1 MGLTGQNGR
10 VSVVL
15 ATFNGERFIAE
26 QLDSLRQQWRTPD
39 ELIVV
44 DDASTDR
51 TIEMVREFAE
61 QAPFRVVVMDR
72 TDHRGTSETFGEAMA
87 LATGDFIVTCDQD
100 DRWYPDKISFLIEA
114 LEAQPDA
121 FIAFSDAGLID
132 STGRPI
138 GRSRWR
144 VAGFSPN
151 EQAAMSRDP
160 LGQMLAR
167 RVMSGCTAA
176 IRRSLIDAVLPI
188 PAPMSSRLDGIMYD
202 HWISL
207 IAAAAGPVVLV
218 PRQLVDYRI
227 HPAQQIGIP
236 GLAIRRWAPNLLL
249 RVAQFRAN
257 RDEIDRRM
265 EFDSMHVEEIRTR
278 LAATGLGSEATE
290 RVLDMAHRHLLSRK
304 SLHEDRIRRV
314 GDIVSELRHE
324 DGYRRFALGAATA
337 FADLTR

>member
-1 MGLTGQNGR
+1 MGTSGGSGK

-15 ATFNGERFIAE
+15 ATFEGERFIQE

-39 ELIVV
+39 ELVIV
-44 DDASTDR
+44 DDGSSDR
-51 TIEMVREFAE
+51 TVEIVRAFAE
-61 QAPFRVVVMDR
+61 RAPFKVVVMDR
-72 TDHRGTSETFGEAMA
+72 TEHRGTNETFGEAIS
-87 LATGDFIVTCDQD
+87 LATGDIIVTCDQD
-100 DRWYPDKISFLIEA
+100 DRWYPDKITILVES

-132 STGRPI
+132 AGGRPI

-144 VAGFSPN
+144 VAGFSPI

-176 IRRSLIDAVLPI
+176 IRAELVQAVLPV
-188 PAPMSSRLDGIMYD
+188 PKPLHPSLNEIMYD

-227 HPAQQIGIP
+227 HPRQQIGIP
-236 GLAIRRWAPNLLL
+236 GLAARRWAPRFAL
-249 RVAQFRAN
+249 RVAQFRAS

-265 EFDSMHVEEIRTR
+265 EFDSLHIEVIRDR
-278 LAATGLGSEATE
+278 LAVTGLGSEATE
-290 RVLDMAHRHLLSRK
+290 RVLAMAHRHLKSRQ
-304 SLHEDRIRRV
+304 SLHEDRVRRV
-314 GDIVSELRHE
+314 GDVMTELRHE

-337 FADLTR
+337 FADITR

>member
-1 MGLTGQNGR
+1 MGDPRGTGR

-15 ATFNGERFIAE
+15 ATFNGERYLQQ

-44 DDASTDR
+44 DDGSTDR
-51 TIEMVREFAE
+51 TLQLVRRFAE

-72 TDHRGTSETFGEAMA
+72 PQHRGTNETFGEAIS
-87 LATGDFIVTCDQD
+87 LATGDVIVTCDQD
-100 DRWYPDKISFLIEA
+100 DRWYPDKISLLVES

-132 STGRPI
+132 AEGRSI

-144 VAGFSPN
+144 VAGFSPI

-176 IRRSLIDAVLPI
+176 IRAELVPAVLPV
-188 PAPMSSRLDGIMYD
+188 PKPMHPSLNEIMYD

-207 IAAAAGPVVLV
+207 VAAAAGPIVMV

-227 HPAQQIGIP
+227 HPSQQIGIP
-236 GLAIRRWAPNLLL
+236 GLTVRRWAPRTSL
-249 RVAQFRAN
+249 RLAQFRAS
-257 RDEIDRRM
+257 RYEIDRRM
-265 EFDSMHVEEIRTR
+265 EFDSLHLEEIRQR
-278 LAATGLGSEATE
+278 LAMTGLGSEATE
-290 RVLDMAHRHLLSRK
+290 RVLDMANRHLRSRQA
-304 SLHEDRIRRV
+304 LPEDRIRRV
-314 GDIVSELRHE
+314 ADVMSELRHE
-324 DGYRRFALGAATA
+324 HGYRRFALGAATA

>member
-61 QAPFRVVVMDR
+61 QAPFRVVVM
-72 TDHRGTSETFGEAMA
+72 
-87 LATGDFIVTCDQD
+87 
-100 DRWYPDKISFLIEA
+100 
-114 LEAQPDA
+114 
-121 FIAFSDAGLID
+121 D

>member
-1 MGLTGQNGR
+1 MTNPGGSGR

-15 ATFNGERFIAE
+15 ATFDGERYLQQ
-26 QLDSLRQQWRTPD
+26 QLDSLRQQWRAPD

-44 DDASTDR
+44 DDGSTDR
-51 TIEMVREFAE
+51 TLEIVRAFAE

-72 TDHRGTSETFGEAMA
+72 PEHRGTNETFGEAIS
-87 LATGDFIVTCDQD
+87 LATGDIIVTCDQD
-100 DRWYPDKISFLIEA
+100 DRWYPDKISFLVES

-132 STGRPI
+132 SAGRSI

-144 VAGFSPN
+144 VAGFSPI

-167 RVMSGCTAA
+167 RVMSGCTTA
-176 IRRSLIDAVLPI
+176 IRAELVAAVLPF
-188 PAPMSSRLDGIMYD
+188 PKQLHPTLNEIMYD

-207 IAAAAGPVVLV
+207 IGAAAGPVVLV
-218 PRQLVDYRI
+218 SRQLVDYRI
-227 HPAQQIGIP
+227 HPDQQIGIP
-236 GLAIRRWAPNLLL
+236 GLAVRRWAPRFAL
-249 RVAQFRAN
+249 RLAQFRAS
-257 RDEIDRRM
+257 RYEIDRRM
-265 EFDSMHVEEIRTR
+265 EFDSLHVEEVRRR
-278 LAATGLGSEATE
+278 LVAAQLGSEGTE
-290 RVLDMAHRHLLSRK
+290 RVLDMAHRHLRSRQ

-314 GDIVSELRHE
+314 ADVMSELRHE